1 MIFVH
6 LESNPVEPSVPNLK
20 NERNLAVS
28 TYAEVCIMNKK
39 QGMKQGTFSLVL
51 IAAIAVVVSMVAS
64 SKIIDEQKV
73 IARRA
78 ALSIKANHNK
88 PSEKKK
94 EEDRSRLFSIR
105 KAR

>member
-1 MIFVH
+1 M
-6 LESNPVEPSVPNLK
+6 S
-20 NERNLAVS
+20 
-28 TYAEVCIMNKK
+28 KK

-78 ALSIKANHNK
+78 ALSIKANQNK
-88 PSEKKK
+88 PSEQKK

>member
-1 MIFVH
+1 M
-6 LESNPVEPSVPNLK
+6 S
-20 NERNLAVS
+20 
-28 TYAEVCIMNKK
+28 KK

-88 PSEKKK
+88 PSEQKKK
-94 EEDRSRLFSIR
+94 EDRSRLFSIR